1 MSDKSEQPTSKKL
14 RDAREKGQVASSKDV
29 SSTAL
34 LLGLFA
40 YLKFAWDDLYQR
52 CQNLIVL
59 PADFYGEPFD
69 EAYPAVLQAVL
80 LEIVWMTVPALAV
93 VIVFGVAANFFQ
105 TGALLVFEPVKPD
118 LKKINP
124 FEKAKQIVSIKN
136 LVEFLKSCFKVCFLG
151 YLLYIVMRDAIPA
164 RHEIPHGGLAAV
176 ESVLYQVLY
185 EVAKYTALVYGLIA
199 AVDLW
204 FQRRQHVKG
213 LMMSKDEVKREY
225 KEMEGDPHIKSK
237 RKHLHQEMVMS
248 DSTERVK
255 KATVLVTNPTH
266 KAIAIFYEAGETKLP
281 MITAMGEGYLAE
293 RMIKTAQE
301 EGIPIMQNVP
311 LATDLFE
318 HGQIEQYI
326 PTELIT
332 PIAEVLRWVQQ
343 LKASGQL

>member
-164 RHEIPHGGLAAV
+164 LLEIPHGGLAAV

>member
-105 TGALLVFEPVKPD
+105 TGALLVYEPVKPD

-164 RHEIPHGGLAAV
+164 LLEIPHGGLAAV